1 MSPRRDPIH
10 DMIYGRAEDICDKH
24 ISGYKEGKEKKK
36 ADANRGRPPTWD
48 ETVSLFSGFLLE
60 VSKF

>member
-48 ETVSLFSGFLLE
+48 ETVSLSF
-60 VSKF
+60 